1 MPSEAKIKS
10 HQLMLRAGMIK
21 QSSTGIYSW
30 LPLGFKVMKRI
41 EQIVLIFIAA
51 ALAIPSY
58 WFFWTLAGG
67 GGYNK
72 RIKPI
77 PNPNNNYSKPFP
89 KDLSE
94 P

>member
-1 MPSEAKIKS
+1 
-10 HQLMLRAGMIK
+10 
-21 QSSTGIYSW
+21 
-30 LPLGFKVMKRI
+30 MKRI
-41 EQIVLIFIAA
+41 EQIVVIFIAA

-72 RIKPI
+72 RITPI
-77 PNPNNNYSKPFP
+77 NNPNNYSKPFP
-89 KDLSE
+89 KDRLE

>member
-1 MPSEAKIKS
+1 
-10 HQLMLRAGMIK
+10 
-21 QSSTGIYSW
+21 
-30 LPLGFKVMKRI
+30 MKRI
-41 EQIVLIFIAA
+41 EQIVVIFIAA

-72 RIKPI
+72 RTKPI
-77 PNPNNNYSKPFP
+77 TDPNNNYSKPFP
-89 KDLSE
+89 KDLLE

>member
-1 MPSEAKIKS
+1 
-10 HQLMLRAGMIK
+10 
-21 QSSTGIYSW
+21 
-30 LPLGFKVMKRI
+30 MKRI
-41 EQIVLIFIAA
+41 EQIVVISIAA

-77 PNPNNNYSKPFP
+77 MNQNSNFSKPLP
-89 KDLSE
+89 KDLPE

>member
-1 MPSEAKIKS
+1 
-10 HQLMLRAGMIK
+10 
-21 QSSTGIYSW
+21 
-30 LPLGFKVMKRI
+30 MKRI
-41 EQIVLIFIAA
+41 EQIVVIFIAA

-77 PNPNNNYSKPFP
+77 TKPYNNYSKPSS
-89 KDLSE
+89 KDLLE

>member
-1 MPSEAKIKS
+1 
-10 HQLMLRAGMIK
+10 
-21 QSSTGIYSW
+21 
-30 LPLGFKVMKRI
+30 MKRI
-41 EQIVLIFIAA
+41 EQIVVIFIAA

-72 RIKPI
+72 RITPVI
-77 PNPNNNYSKPFP
+77 EEGSAT
-89 KDLSE
+89 KDFLLKTSSSFDQ

>member
-1 MPSEAKIKS
+1 
-10 HQLMLRAGMIK
+10 
-21 QSSTGIYSW
+21 
-30 LPLGFKVMKRI
+30 MKRI
-41 EQIVLIFIAA
+41 EQIVVIFIAA

-77 PNPNNNYSKPFP
+77 PNSNNNYSKPFP
-89 KDLSE
+89 KDLL
-94 P
+94 

>member
-1 MPSEAKIKS
+1 
-10 HQLMLRAGMIK
+10 
-21 QSSTGIYSW
+21 
-30 LPLGFKVMKRI
+30 MKRI
-41 EQIVLIFIAA
+41 EQIVVIFIAA

-67 GGYNK
+67 GGYNR

-77 PNPNNNYSKPFP
+77 LNEDGLSKPYTRGHH
-89 KDLSE
+89 E

>member
-1 MPSEAKIKS
+1 
-10 HQLMLRAGMIK
+10 
-21 QSSTGIYSW
+21 
-30 LPLGFKVMKRI
+30 MKRI
-41 EQIVLIFIAA
+41 EQIVVICIAA

-77 PNPNNNYSKPFP
+77 TNQNHNYSKPFP
-89 KDLSE
+89 KDRLE

>member
-1 MPSEAKIKS
+1 
-10 HQLMLRAGMIK
+10 
-21 QSSTGIYSW
+21 
-30 LPLGFKVMKRI
+30 MKRI
-41 EQIVLIFIAA
+41 EQIVVIFIAA

-72 RIKPI
+72 RIKSTTDQ
-77 PNPNNNYSKPFP
+77 NKNYSKPFP
-89 KDLSE
+89 KDLLE

>member
-1 MPSEAKIKS
+1 
-10 HQLMLRAGMIK
+10 
-21 QSSTGIYSW
+21 
-30 LPLGFKVMKRI
+30 MKRI
-41 EQIVLIFIAA
+41 EQIVVIFIAA

-72 RIKPI
+72 RI
-77 PNPNNNYSKPFP
+77 NPQNIIEDYPSQSFT
-89 KDLSE
+89 KDPLE

>member
-1 MPSEAKIKS
+1 
-10 HQLMLRAGMIK
+10 
-21 QSSTGIYSW
+21 
-30 LPLGFKVMKRI
+30 MKRL
-41 EQIVLIFIAA
+41 EQIVVIFIAA

-72 RIKPI
+72 RIKPLMNQENI
-77 PNPNNNYSKPFP
+77 NSKPFP
-89 KDLSE
+89 KDLLE

>member
-1 MPSEAKIKS
+1 
-10 HQLMLRAGMIK
+10 
-21 QSSTGIYSW
+21 
-30 LPLGFKVMKRI
+30 MKRI
-41 EQIVLIFIAA
+41 EQIVVIFIAA
-51 ALAIPSY
+51 ARAIPSY

-77 PNPNNNYSKPFP
+77 PNTNNNYSKPFP
-89 KDLSE
+89 KDLLE

>member
-1 MPSEAKIKS
+1 
-10 HQLMLRAGMIK
+10 
-21 QSSTGIYSW
+21 
-30 LPLGFKVMKRI
+30 MKRI
-41 EQIVLIFIAA
+41 EQIVVIFIAA

-77 PNPNNNYSKPFP
+77 NNSSNSNYSKPFP
-89 KDLSE
+89 KDRLE

>member
-1 MPSEAKIKS
+1 
-10 HQLMLRAGMIK
+10 
-21 QSSTGIYSW
+21 
-30 LPLGFKVMKRI
+30 MKRI
-41 EQIVLIFIAA
+41 EQIVVIFIAA

-72 RIKPI
+72 RVAPLR
-77 PNPNNNYSKPFP
+77 NENSTTSKPLT
-89 KDLSE
+89 KDLLE

>member
-1 MPSEAKIKS
+1 
-10 HQLMLRAGMIK
+10 
-21 QSSTGIYSW
+21 
-30 LPLGFKVMKRI
+30 MKRI
-41 EQIVLIFIAA
+41 EQIVVIFIAA

-77 PNPNNNYSKPFP
+77 NKQSNNYSKPFS
-89 KDLSE
+89 KDLLE

>member
-1 MPSEAKIKS
+1 
-10 HQLMLRAGMIK
+10 
-21 QSSTGIYSW
+21 
-30 LPLGFKVMKRI
+30 MKRI
-41 EQIVLIFIAA
+41 EQIVVICIAA

-77 PNPNNNYSKPFP
+77 NYPNNNYSKPLP
-89 KDLSE
+89 KDLLE

>member
-1 MPSEAKIKS
+1 
-10 HQLMLRAGMIK
+10 
-21 QSSTGIYSW
+21 
-30 LPLGFKVMKRI
+30 MKKI
-41 EQIVLIFIAA
+41 EQIVVIFIAA

-72 RIKPI
+72 RIQPMTDQK
-77 PNPNNNYSKPFP
+77 NDYSKPIT
-89 KDLSE
+89 KDLLE

>member
-1 MPSEAKIKS
+1 
-10 HQLMLRAGMIK
+10 
-21 QSSTGIYSW
+21 
-30 LPLGFKVMKRI
+30 MKRI
-41 EQIVLIFIAA
+41 EQIVVIFIAA

-72 RIKPI
+72 RIKPANSETPASDSI
-77 PNPNNNYSKPFP
+77 PIN
-89 KDLSE
+89 LLE

>member
-1 MPSEAKIKS
+1 
-10 HQLMLRAGMIK
+10 
-21 QSSTGIYSW
+21 
-30 LPLGFKVMKRI
+30 MKRI
-41 EQIVLIFIAA
+41 EQIVVIFIAA

-72 RIKPI
+72 RI
-77 PNPNNNYSKPFP
+77 NPMTNHNNNYSKPFP
-89 KDLSE
+89 KDLLE